1 MQHGSDQEL
10 KLETRQ
16 GNLSTKHATCKKNS
30 RRRCDKEQRL
40 KNLKI
45 STQARQRG
53 HIWGTHEIKKTEKK
67 LNIFTLM

>member
-16 GNLSTKHATCKKNS
+16 GNLNTKHAK
-30 RRRCDKEQRL
+30 CDKEQRL

-45 STQARQRG
+45 STQSRQRG

-67 LNIFTLM
+67 